1 MYEFVLTKIQEEEFF
16 RFADSETMGLDFL
29 KAWVPNFHLWL
40 CENEIEYEVK
50 FCYAIPYIGTE
61 ISVILQVQSEA
72 DAVRL
77 RLTWS

>member
-16 RFADSETMGLDFL
+16 RFSDSPTMGIDFL
-29 KAWVPNFHLWL
+29 NAWVPAFNVWL
-40 CENEIEYEVK
+40 VENDIEYEVK
-50 FCYAIPYIGTE
+50 FCYSSPYIGTE